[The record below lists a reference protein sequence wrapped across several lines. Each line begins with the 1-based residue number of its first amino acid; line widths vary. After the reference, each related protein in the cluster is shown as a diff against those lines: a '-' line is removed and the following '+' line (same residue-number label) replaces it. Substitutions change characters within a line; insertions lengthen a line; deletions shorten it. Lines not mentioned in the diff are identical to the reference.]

1 MRTSPW
7 PMTVGD
13 VLLRE
18 ATAEDIETLLT
29 FRNDPQVNR
38 FMIRTSVDPDQFRAD
53 WRAIPESDT
62 DYSCVAE
69 LASEVVAMGFLEL
82 IDGLGQP
89 GLPERTQ
96 ARIGYIVA
104 PWAAGHGVGSSVAR
118 GLVTAAFD
126 RLGVRRVI
134 AACNADN
141 PASARIL
148 EKAGMRREQQG
159 RQDSWHAELGWVD
172 GYEYG
177 LLAEEWRSPS
187 LGTGATL
194 RVEIVAADLEVSL
207 AFYQALG
214 FTLTSR
220 SAGYASVRFGEVRL
234 GLAAAEAV
242 DPVCR
247 AVPAGTELVVEVR
260 DVTSL
265 RDAFVANGIRL
276 AEGLRERP
284 WGLTDVRVTD
294 PDGYSWRF
302 TNRR

>member
-1 MRTSPW
+1 MRNTPW
-7 PMTVGD
+7 PMTVD
-13 VLLRE
+13 HVLLRE
-18 ATAEDIETLLT
+18 ATDADIETLLT

-38 FMIRTSVDPDQFRAD
+38 FMSRTSVDPDQFRAD

-69 LASEVVAMGFLEL
+69 LAGDVVAMGFLEF

-104 PWAAGHGVGSSVAR
+104 PWAAGRGVGSSVAR

-148 EKAGMRREQQG
+148 EKAGLRREQHG

-194 RVEIVAADLEVSL
+194 RVEIFPADLEVSL
-207 AFYQALG
+207 EFYQSLG
-214 FTLTSR
+214 FTLMSHR
-220 SAGYASVRFGEVRL
+220 AGYASLRFGEVRL
-234 GLAAAEAV
+234 GLAAAEGV

-247 AVPAGTELVVEVR
+247 AVPAGTEIVVEVR
-260 DVTSL
+260 DITAL
-265 RDAFVANGIRL
+265 RDAVAANGIRL
-276 AEGLRERP
+276 AEDLRERP
-284 WGLTDVRVTD
+284 WGLTDFRVTD
-294 PDGYSWRF
+294 PDGYYWRF